1 MYKDMDGTRIELGS
15 KVMVFEN
22 EDFKRQYCPRDFI
35 GKEWSVEKLIYDK
48 YVVIRDWF
56 FPTSCLKVIK

>member
-1 MYKDMDGTRIELGS
+1 MYKDMNGTEIKLGS
-15 KVMVFEN
+15 IVMIFDN
-22 EDFKRQYCPRDFI
+22 EDFYRQHCPRDYI

-56 FPTSCLKVIK
+56 FPTSCLRVVK